1 MASSCPAGCMRV
13 VIVDPSYASPVGHHA
28 ELNSALIEELA
39 SAGHSVE
46 VWADE
51 AVPPAPCLRRVS
63 CGCGYID
70 PRHWA
75 DLGGS
80 LHLASRLRRQW
91 DTALAAGAGAG
102 VPAPDLWLAHGL
114 LPFQQIALAQLLQ
127 HQPPARVLVS
137 LMFAPGETLSGMAN
151 LDPAL
156 QHQQAGLNART
167 AHQALAQACRLAGHQ
182 LVLGSSSAT
191 TLHLHAPLLQ
201 AAGLPPGQ
209 LHPAVVG
216 AGCQPQPPA
225 AADQPLVLLH
235 WGDRKPDK
243 GCQEALALL
252 QALLQRPPAQ
262 RPPWRWLFHSY
273 SQQAWIPQDRQL
285 LEQAN
290 LELGDALLWLDE
302 PVSSSAMQQ
311 LLAQCSVALL
321 AYSPST
327 YAERSSGVLWCYAA
341 ARHAAGVPAQAVGYR
356 GHWLQREAESL
367 GMGWRVAPPAAA
379 CRDGDLWL
387 KAIELAMGDCN
398 QPVWLPAASHTLG
411 RSFGAWVLEQ
421 LQLAGG

>member
-1 MASSCPAGCMRV
+1 MASSGLAGWMRV

-28 ELNSALIEELA
+28 ELNTTLIGALT

-51 AVPPAPCLRRVS
+51 AAPPAPGLRRVS
-63 CGCGYID
+63 CGCGYLD

-80 LHLASRLRRQW
+80 LHLAARLRRQL
-91 DTALAAGAGAG
+91 DAALEADARAGQPS
-102 VPAPDLWLAHGL
+102 PALWLAHSL
-114 LPFQQIALAQLLQ
+114 LPFQQIGLAQLLL
-127 HQPPARVLVS
+127 HQPPARVLIS
-137 LMFAPGETLSGMAN
+137 LMFAPGETLSGMEA
-151 LDPAL
+151 LEPARL
-156 QHQQAGLNART
+156 HQQAGLNART
-167 AHQALAQACRLAGHQ
+167 AHQALAQACRHAGHA
-182 LVLGSSSAT
+182 LVLGSSSTT
-191 TLHLHAPLLQ
+191 TLNLHADLLQ

-216 AGCQPQPPA
+216 AGCITQAPN

-235 WGDRKPDK
+235 WGDHKPDK

-252 QALLQRPPAQ
+252 QALLQCAPNQ

-273 SQQAWIPQDRQL
+273 SQQAWKPEDQDL
-285 LEQAN
+285 LEQAR
-290 LELGDALLWLDE
+290 LELGDSFLWLHE

-311 LLAQCSVALL
+311 LLAQCPVALL

-341 ARHAAGVPAQAVGYR
+341 ARHAAALPAMAVGYS
-356 GHWLQREAESL
+356 GHWLQREAETL
-367 GMGWRVAPPAAA
+367 GMGWLVSPAAGG

-387 KAIELAMGDCN
+387 TAIEQAMAASSK
-398 QPVWLPAASHTLG
+398 PLWRPAADQTLG
-411 RSFGAWVLEQ
+411 RSFSAWVLEQ
-421 LQLAGG
+421 LPPEGG